1 MCSSPPSPAR
11 RFAKSCRTLREW
23 WRSSAAAPRISLR
36 SHASAACPWCSACST
51 RRAAFPTGP
60 WSRSTA
66 WPASFAGCNNPKGEA
81 VAARAKV
88 VITDYVWESLD
99 VERKTL
105 GELAEIVAL
114 KTNKA
119 EEFLTE
125 ARDCDALLNTYAGPI
140 TAETM
145 AGMPKCKIIARY
157 GIGVDTIDLDAAT
170 RAGIIVTNN
179 PTYCIEEVA
188 EQTMALIFSSARKIA
203 FYDRM
208 VRAGRWEVPPGKPI
222 YRLAGRTLGLVGF
235 GNIARAVAVRAA
247 AFGMRV
253 LYADPFVKEGQFD
266 APAKKTELDSLLS
279 ESDFVSLH
287 PPLTP
292 DTRQM
297 MNDRAFSRMKP
308 SAFLINCARGPVVDT
323 DALVRALDAKKIAG
337 CALDT
342 TDPEPLPDPHPLRG
356 RENVIVT
363 PHAAWYSEQAMAG
376 LQAGAPGEVRRVLT
390 GEWPLNVVNRA
401 VKGKNRAGL

>member
-1 MCSSPPSPAR
+1 M
-11 RFAKSCRTLREW
+11 
-23 WRSSAAAPRISLR
+23 
-36 SHASAACPWCSACST
+36 
-51 RRAAFPTGP
+51 
-60 WSRSTA
+60 
-66 WPASFAGCNNPKGEA
+66 
-81 VAARAKV
+81 AARAKV

-114 KTNKA
+114 KTKKP
-119 EEFLTE
+119 EEFLAE

-188 EQTMALIFSSARKIA
+188 EQTMALILSSARKIPL
-203 FYDRM
+203 YDRM

-222 YRLAGRTLGLVGF
+222 YRLAGRFKVPGKAVDLDTLL
-235 GNIARAVAVRAA
+235 R
-247 AFGMRV
+247 
-253 LYADPFVKEGQFD
+253 D
-266 APAKKTELDSLLS
+266 
-279 ESDFVSLH
+279 SDFVSLH

-292 DTRQM
+292 QTRKM
-297 MNDRAFSRMKP
+297 IGEDAFGKMKRT
-308 SAFLINCARGPVVDT
+308 AVLINCARGPIVDT
-323 DALVRALDAKKIAG
+323 DALVRALDAKQIAG
-337 CALDT
+337 AALDT
-342 TDPEPLPDPHPLRG
+342 VDPEPLPDPHPLRA
-356 RENVIVT
+356 RDNVILN
-363 PHAAWYSEQAMAG
+363 PHVAWYSEQAMAG
-376 LQAGAPGEVRRVLT
+376 LQAGAPGEVRRVLS

-401 VKGKNRAGL
+401 VKAKNRAGL